1 MQQLCCVGGRITCA
15 GKREGPASAYRRAVF
30 VPIIQIALIKKGMSV
45 KDLAASLGCTSQNI
59 SGKFKRDNFSEKELQ
74 EIADAMGCE
83 FRGLFIDKET
93 GEEI

>member
-1 MQQLCCVGGRITCA
+1 MAMTEKI
-15 GKREGPASAYRRAVF
+15 K
-30 VPIIQIALIKKGMSV
+30 IALIKKGMSV
-45 KDLAASLGCTSQNI
+45 KDLAARLGCTSQNI

-74 EIADAMGCE
+74 EIADTMGCE